1 MLYYDGV
8 CGRWRTSRSHHE
20 REPLLHRE
28 SSSCSGKDSIIYYRL
43 HAPKTR
49 NSSVRIQRSL
59 ERQSDSAHSDLKPD
73 NLVMVSH
80 SCDSDVKIIDFGLSA
95 VSLQECQ
102 GKVGTAYYMAPEIL
116 KGENYDEKIDIWS
129 IGVVLYL
136 LLFGVLPFGGRTREE
151 LNRSILEKD
160 LVFPENSPVS
170 GEARK
175 FLRELLIKNSCERL
189 SASQALGSN
198 WIYQPVV
205 SSSTELSETKKN
217 LRRFQAK
224 RKLRKFL
231 YVILAVVV
239 WRRICKHR
247 HVSQIPFTNSM
258 EIIDDDDPIH
268 STSEGF

>member
-1 MLYYDGV
+1 
-8 CGRWRTSRSHHE
+8 
-20 REPLLHRE
+20 
-28 SSSCSGKDSIIYYRL
+28 
-43 HAPKTR
+43 
-49 NSSVRIQRSL
+49 
-59 ERQSDSAHSDLKPD
+59 
-73 NLVMVSH
+73 MVSH

-129 IGVVLYL
+129 LGVILYL
-136 LLFGVLPFGGRTREE
+136 LLFGVLPFSGRTREE

-170 GEARK
+170 SEARK
-175 FLRELLIKNSCERL
+175 FLRELLIKNPCERL

-198 WIYQPVV
+198 WIYQSVV
-205 SSSTELSETKKN
+205 SSSAELSETKKN

-231 YVILAVVV
+231 YVILAVVI

-247 HVSQIPFTNSM
+247 HVSQIPFINNM
-258 EIIDDDDPIH
+258 EIIEDDDPIH